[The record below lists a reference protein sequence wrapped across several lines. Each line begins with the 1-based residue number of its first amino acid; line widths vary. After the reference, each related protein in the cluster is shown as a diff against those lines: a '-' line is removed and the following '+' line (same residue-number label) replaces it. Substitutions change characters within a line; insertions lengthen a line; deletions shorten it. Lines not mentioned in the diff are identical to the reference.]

1 MQLKSQP
8 VAARTKHLR
17 MPSIKC
23 TAKLAKKGGFKLSK
37 PDQDTKEDWHA
48 NTFILD
54 RLTYVIFCHDC
65 TRLSVLAGPVRK
77 ADLQDLPS
85 LLSQQLE
92 RVLENEGFSQRAIEH
107 AILRL
112 DGLMLSKSNNRSVL
126 GTINDNIFHTEIHAY
141 YGGGCQHMGL
151 EDLAHRINHMPMG
164 PLDMDDAIEA
174 YRRSNMHTAT

>member
-1 MQLKSQP
+1 
-8 VAARTKHLR
+8 

-48 NTFILD
+48 NTFIID
-54 RLTYVIFCHDC
+54 RLTYVIFCHDH

-77 ADLQDLPS
+77 AELQDLPS
-85 LLSQQLE
+85 LLSQQLK
-92 RVLENEGFSQRAIEH
+92 RVLESEGFSQTAIEH

-112 DGLMLSKSNNRSVL
+112 GKLTLAKTNNRSVL
-126 GTINDNIFHTEIHAY
+126 GTINDNIFHTEVHAY
-141 YGGGCQHMGL
+141 YGGGAEYMGL